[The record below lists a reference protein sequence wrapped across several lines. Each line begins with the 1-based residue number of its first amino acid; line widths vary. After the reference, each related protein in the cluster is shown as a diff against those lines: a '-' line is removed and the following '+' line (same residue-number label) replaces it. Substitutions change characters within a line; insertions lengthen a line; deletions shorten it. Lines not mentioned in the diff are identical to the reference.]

1 VANISQ
7 ELVKLSVSVKE
18 ESDKLRI
25 KAPETLRNA
34 NLDAHDDHRLFMA
47 FTIASM
53 LTNKSEVNG
62 AESVDVS
69 YPQFVSEMRRLGAD
83 ILPQSELES

>member
-1 VANISQ
+1 
-7 ELVKLSVSVKE
+7 
-18 ESDKLRI
+18 
-25 KAPETLRNA
+25 
-34 NLDAHDDHRLFMA
+34 MA

-83 ILPQSELES
+83 ILPQSESES

>member
-1 VANISQ
+1 
-7 ELVKLSVSVKE
+7 
-18 ESDKLRI
+18 
-25 KAPETLRNA
+25 
-34 NLDAHDDHRLFMA
+34 MA

-53 LTNKSEVNG
+53 LTNKSKVNG

-83 ILPQSELES
+83 ILPLSELKF